1 MIFVADPNKRQRIRT
16 LRQVRLMIVW
26 ESINTNID
34 MEGDDKVYT
43 EMHLKQ
49 TSEERAHSV
58 FCDYEVDK

>member
-1 MIFVADPNKRQRIRT
+1 
-16 LRQVRLMIVW
+16 MIVQ
-26 ESINTNID
+26 EIINTNID